1 MKKTPRFFIA
11 LWAAKLTAAFC
22 RLTHR
27 DAAHRPGSVAAK
39 LCPDFLSRIDQ
50 PATVIAVTGTNGK
63 TAVCRLLVE
72 MLTADGRPPLHNLET
87 GNLQGGILSCFL
99 RECTLTGKFR
109 QTLAV
114 LEIDERSTVH
124 IFKCIIPDYLLITN
138 LFRGSFKR
146 CVHSEFIAR
155 ILENSIPPSTKLILN
170 ADDLISS
177 RVAPAN
183 ARVTFGIAPQPED
196 GDAAQT
202 KVCDL
207 FACPRCNTTLHYDFC
222 RYNHIGRAHCP
233 TCGFAS
239 ETTDYEITRIDKEA
253 GLMYARTPNGNNS
266 YPLPSLS
273 IVDQY
278 NTLAALTAW
287 QELGGDA
294 APILRSLPSL
304 LRHPTDEIATVGD
317 KTVALLLSKGQ
328 NPTACSRAFDTVRRG
343 NGNKAVVLLIEHLPD
358 AERSSE
364 NISWLYDTDFE
375 FFADDRI
382 RQIVAAGSRAAD
394 MRVRLLLAGVPDER
408 IVCVHEEFN
417 ALRDVTLDG
426 IDTVYVLYDRY
437 TLPAAQGIKER
448 LLERLRKE
456 ASKEV
461 RS

>member
-1 MKKTPRFFIA
+1 MKKSPRFFFA

-22 RLTHR
+22 RLTKR
-27 DAAHRPGSVAAK
+27 NTAHRPGSVAAK

-50 PATVIAVTGTNGK
+50 PAAVIAVTGTNGK

-72 MLTADGRPPLHNLET
+72 MLTADGNPPLHNLGT

-99 RECTLTGKFR
+99 DACTLTGKFR
-109 QTLAV
+109 QSVAV

-124 IFKCIIPDYLLITN
+124 IFKCITPDYLLITN

-155 ILENSIPPSTKLILN
+155 LLENSIPPSTKLILN

-177 RVAPAN
+177 RIAPAN
-183 ARVTFGIAPQPED
+183 ARVTFGIAKQPED
-196 GDAAQT
+196 NNAAQT

-207 FACPRCNTTLHYDFC
+207 FACPRCNTTLHYDFR

-239 ETTDYEITRIDKEA
+239 ESADYEITRIDKEA
-253 GLMYARTPNGNNS
+253 GLMVAHTPHGEAT
-266 YPLPSLS
+266 YPLPSAS

-278 NTLAALTAW
+278 NTLAALAAW

-304 LRHPTDEIATVGD
+304 LRHKDDEIITVND

-343 NGNKAVVLLIEHLPD
+343 EGKKAVILLIEHLPD
-358 AERSSE
+358 AERTSE
-364 NISWLYDTDFE
+364 NISWIYDTDFE
-375 FFADDRI
+375 FFADERI
-382 RQIVAAGSRAAD
+382 CRIVAAGSRAAD
-394 MRVRLLLAGVPDER
+394 MRVRLLLAGIPDER

-417 ALRDVTLDG
+417 LARDIALDDV
-426 IDTVYVLYDRY
+426 DTVYVLYDRY

-448 LLERLRKE
+448 LIHRLQNE